1 MKKHC
6 DNTDHKGEHKNIKEV
21 KMKEEFGNEA
31 VSWCEDCIET
41 DSNFIKSNQ
50 IKSMKKQELRK
61 WKKSLFKIYSEP
73 EREDDAFIDDNSL
86 HVRRD
91 GLRFVFYNG
100 QVEKEDEDLPIF
112 NRKSHLKK
120 AVEVVEDLL
129 I

>member
-1 MKKHC
+1 
-6 DNTDHKGEHKNIKEV
+6 
-21 KMKEEFGNEA
+21 
-31 VSWCEDCIET
+31 
-41 DSNFIKSNQ
+41 
-50 IKSMKKQELRK
+50 MKKQELRK
-61 WKKSLFKIYSEP
+61 WKKSLFGIIQEP
-73 EREDDAFIDDNSL
+73 EQEDEEVIDDNSL

-100 QVEKEDEDLPIF
+100 QIEKEDEDLPIF